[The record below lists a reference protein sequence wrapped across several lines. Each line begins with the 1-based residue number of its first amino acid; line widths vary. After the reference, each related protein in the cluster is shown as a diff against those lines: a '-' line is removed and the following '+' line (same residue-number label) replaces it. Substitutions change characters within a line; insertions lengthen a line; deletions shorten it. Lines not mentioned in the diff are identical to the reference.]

1 MQNGRKPPSANAI
14 SQYAVNQ
21 AGAKDVVYQPLYDY
35 QTYALAGQTSL
46 SFFQNPI
53 GQSGKTLADTNMS
66 IGGSL
71 PAPQMFIVSAICID
85 FFPGN
90 DVNLSAVDE
99 DSKNWDDVYTF
110 MKSGWLDFTVGTKS
124 QLQQAPLGSFPPTYR
139 LGGGAALTGQNA
151 AAGTIT
157 GTDYASVAGQTFNII
172 PVTIPATQNF
182 IVTLNWPTAVA
193 INAAARIGVKLMGD
207 LYRSVQ

>member
-1 MQNGRKPPSANAI
+1 MQSGRKAPSPNAI

-35 QTYALAGQTSL
+35 QTYAAAGQTSL

-90 DVNLSAVDE
+90 DVNFNAIDATSDNL
-99 DSKNWDDVYTF
+99 DDVYTF
-110 MKSGWLDFTVGTKS
+110 MKSGYLDFTVGTKS
-124 QLQQAPLGSFPPTYR
+124 QLQQAPLGCFPPTYR
-139 LGGGAALTGQNA
+139 LGGTEAV
-151 AAGTIT
+151 T
-157 GTDYASVAGQTFNII
+157 GTNLTKFAGADYASVAGQIFSII

-182 IVTLNWPTAVA
+182 IVTLNWPSAVA
-193 INAAARIGVKLMGD
+193 INSAARVGVKLMGD